1 MPVSIKSIL
10 ARDYDRYDGV
20 RRINVYLLRVLY
32 LLMATLLA
40 KDVWTYIIAHQ
51 GPWNSDEAMAFSVW
65 AGFSTL
71 AILGVF
77 HPVKMIP
84 ILLLEIFYKSLWLI
98 LVAYPLWQARKLAG
112 SPAAGETYVF
122 LPVIVV
128 ILIIPWGYVF
138 RTYVIDIKK
147 RSKSN

>member
-1 MPVSIKSIL
+1 MSFSIKKIFE
-10 ARDYDRYDGV
+10 RDFERYDGV
-20 RRINVYLLRVLY
+20 RRINVYLMRVLFF
-32 LLMATLLA
+32 LMAVFLA
-40 KDVWTYIIAHQ
+40 KDVWTYILGHPVAWAPQ
-51 GPWNSDEAMAFSVW
+51 EAMAWSVW

-98 LVAYPLWQARKLAG
+98 LVAYPLWQAGKLAG
-112 SPAAGETYVF
+112 SAAEGETYVF
-122 LPVIVV
+122 LPVVVV

-138 RTYVIDIKK
+138 RTYVIDLKK
-147 RSKSN
+147 S

>member
-1 MPVSIKSIL
+1 MPFDIKSIFE
-10 ARDYDRYDGV
+10 RDYVQYDGV
-20 RRINVYLLRVLY
+20 RRINVYLLRALY
-32 LLMATLLA
+32 FLMATLLA
-40 KDVWTYIIAHQ
+40 MDVWTYIFGHQ
-51 GPWNSDEAMAFSVW
+51 GPWAPHDAMVWSVW

-98 LVAYPLWQARKLAG
+98 LVAYPLWRAGTLAA

-122 LPVIVV
+122 LPIFIV
-128 ILIIPWGYVF
+128 ILIMPWGYVF
-138 RTYVIDIKK
+138 RKYVIGTRK
-147 RSKSN
+147 